1 MDKIVVNS
9 PAKINLGLNL
19 FGKRNDGFHNL
30 ETIFYP
36 LKLADKI
43 HISKTDDFIFTTN
56 NSSLS
61 SGTSNLVIKVKD
73 LLENFTKEKINC
85 NIYLEKN
92 IPIGAGLGGGSSN
105 AAVTLKALNK
115 LFNLNLSNKT
125 LLELALTLGS
135 DIPFFLNPVPSFATS
150 RGEILKEISL
160 KLKGYL
166 LLVYPGVHISTKWA
180 FENCIP
186 KNNKIQVQ
194 RIIKKMSLDDDFS
207 DLLTNDFEEIVFAE
221 YPQIKEIK
229 ERLIEMGAYFTLMTG
244 TGSSVYGIF
253 HNKDKVEIAKEKFP
267 KESFTYIEEL

>member
-9 PAKINLGLNL
+9 PAKINLGLNIV
-19 FGKRNDGFHNL
+19 GKRNDGFHNL

-36 LKLADKI
+36 LKLTDKI
-43 HISKTDDFIFTTN
+43 HISKSGDFIFRTN
-56 NSSLS
+56 NHSLS
-61 SGTSNLVIKVKD
+61 SEASNLIITAKD
-73 LLENFTKEKINC
+73 LLEDAANKKLIC

-115 LFNLNLSNKT
+115 LFDINLPNKK

-135 DIPFFLNPVPSFATS
+135 DVPFFLNPVPSFATS
-150 RGEILKEISL
+150 RGEILNEIPL

-166 LLVYPGVHISTKWA
+166 LLVNPGIHISTKWA

-186 KNNKIQVQ
+186 KNNEINVE
-194 RIIKKMSLDDDFS
+194 RIIEEMSLDSDFS

-221 YPQIKEIK
+221 YPEIK
-229 ERLIEMGAYFTLMTG
+229 EAKEKIIEMGAYFSLMTG

-253 HNKDKVEIAKEKFP
+253 NNKEKFNR
-267 KESFTYIEEL
+267 KYFTYIEKL

>member
-180 FENCIP
+180 FENCMP

>member
-267 KESFTYIEEL
+267 KESFTYIEKL

>member
-19 FGKRNDGFHNL
+19 VGKRNDGFHNL

-43 HISKTDDFIFTTN
+43 NISKSDCFIFTTN
-56 NSSLS
+56 NLLLS
-61 SGTSNLVIKVKD
+61 SEKSNLVIKAKD
-73 LLENFTKEKINC
+73 LLKDFTKEKLNC

-105 AAVTLKALNK
+105 AAVTLMALNK

-125 LLELALTLGS
+125 LYKLALTLGS
-135 DIPFFLNPVPSFATS
+135 DVPFFLNPIPSFATS
-150 RGEILKEISL
+150 RGEILNEISL

-166 LLVYPGVHISTKWA
+166 LLVYPGIHISTKWA
-180 FENCIP
+180 FENCTP
-186 KNNKIQVQ
+186 RNNKINFEK
-194 RIIKKMSLDDDFS
+194 IIKKMSLCNDLS
-207 DLLTNDFEEIVFAE
+207 DLLTNDFEEIVFSE
-221 YPQIKEIK
+221 YPHIKEIK
-229 ERLIEMGAYFTLMTG
+229 EKLIEMGAYFTLMTG

-253 HNKDKVEIAKEKFP
+253 HNKDNAEIAKEKFT
-267 KESFTYIEEL
+267 KDFFTYIEKL

>member
-36 LKLADKI
+36 LKLVDKI

-180 FENCIP
+180 FENCMP

-194 RIIKKMSLDDDFS
+194 RIIKKMSLCDDFS
-207 DLLTNDFEEIVFAE
+207 DLLTNEFEKIVFPE

>member
-92 IPIGAGLGGGSSN
+92 ITIGAGLGGGSSN

-115 LFNLNLSNKT
+115 LLNLNLSNKT

-207 DLLTNDFEEIVFAE
+207 DLLTNDFEEIVFEE

-229 ERLIEMGAYFTLMTG
+229 ERLIEM
-244 TGSSVYGIF
+244 
-253 HNKDKVEIAKEKFP
+253 
-267 KESFTYIEEL
+267 